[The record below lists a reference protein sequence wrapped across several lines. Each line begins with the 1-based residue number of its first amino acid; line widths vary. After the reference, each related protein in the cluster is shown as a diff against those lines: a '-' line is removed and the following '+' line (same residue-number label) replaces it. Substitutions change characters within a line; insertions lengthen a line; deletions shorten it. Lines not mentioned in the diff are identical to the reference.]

1 MKLLFERWRRYLNE
15 ADPFADTPLAKPTVT
30 KTPELDEPDHPRGD
44 IPEETREKYF
54 GANPEHLQCI
64 QDLRK
69 PPELRSVSRS
79 ASTGDSYKI
88 SIPTN
93 IEERAQDFYDCMNR
107 AGYSKIG
114 EGSFRTVF
122 NIPNK
127 PHLVLK
133 TPNPRWISKSPKH
146 RRNSLEMNKKEA
158 QGAFQTTSDLVV
170 KVYDSAEDYFWIVS
184 EKVYPIDT
192 WGGMSEY
199 FPVWLE
205 LVQEG
210 LVREGTLS
218 AYFQDFMKALKMQ
231 ELRSD
236 PGTGRFAYGIKD
248 QIIDMFKTK
257 FSGGTVADR
266 GWSPEEHMPEIDKF
280 VNKLLRNSMFA
291 NIRDLLAKFN
301 LPHWDIR
308 PQNVGYAMRNGKKQ
322 FVIIDPG
329 FALDDAGSAGLRHPS
344 WGKYVDSGEQTAKK
358 ATTDDAT
365 TSNVVANLMD
375 LI

>member
-30 KTPELDEPDHPRGD
+30 KTPELDVPDHPRGD

-54 GANPEHLQCI
+54 GANPDHLQCI

-69 PPELRSVSRS
+69 PPETRSVPHYYDPDTKRV
-79 ASTGDSYKI
+79 
-88 SIPTN
+88 IPVN
-93 IEERAQDFYDCMNR
+93 VEERAANFHDCMNR
-107 AGYSKIG
+107 FGYKKLG
-114 EGSFRTVF
+114 EGSFRTVYT
-122 NIPNK
+122 IPGK

-133 TPNPRWISKSPKH
+133 TPNPSWISKSPAS

-184 EKVYPIDT
+184 EKVYPIDS

-210 LVREGTLS
+210 LVKEGMLS
-218 AYFQDFMKALKMQ
+218 AYFKDFMKALKMQ
-231 ELRSD
+231 DLRSD

-308 PQNVGYAMRNGKKQ
+308 PNNVGYAMRNGKKQ

-329 FALDDAGSAGLRHPS
+329 FVLDDITWVNDS
-344 WGKYVDSGEQTAKK
+344 WSKYVDSGEQTAKK